1 MQKWQYGMALY
12 KSRANER
19 VMLDFHN
26 SDLAMDDIDSSKGI
40 SLTYFLKAAGEQG
53 WELTSVLYPWA
64 VGQRFTEGSE
74 EEEPEPTWTVEDRYE
89 TQWLIFKRPM
99 R

>member
-1 MQKWQYGMALY
+1 
-12 KSRANER
+12 
-19 VMLDFHN
+19 MLDFHN
-26 SDLAMDDIDSSKGI
+26 SDLRMDDIDASNGI
-40 SLTYFLKAAGEQG
+40 SLTYFLKAAGERG

-64 VGQRFTEGSE
+64 AGQRFTEERESGHERTSI
-74 EEEPEPTWTVEDRYE
+74 TEDRYE

>member
-12 KSRANER
+12 EGKANER
-19 VMLDFHN
+19 TMLEFHN
-26 SDLAMDDIDSSKGI
+26 SDLSMNDIDASMGI
-40 SLTYFLKAAGEQG
+40 SLTYFLKAAGERG

-64 VGQRFTEGSE
+64 AGQRLTEEREGFERSS
-74 EEEPEPTWTVEDRYE
+74 TIEDRYE
-89 TQWLIFKRPM
+89 IQWLIFKRPV

>member
-19 VMLDFHN
+19 VMLDFRN
-26 SDLAMDDIDSSKGI
+26 SDLSMDDIDASKGI
-40 SLTYFLKAAGEQG
+40 SLTYFLKAAGERG

-64 VGQRFTEGSE
+64 AGQRLTEEREGGFERSS
-74 EEEPEPTWTVEDRYE
+74 TIEDRYE
-89 TQWLIFKRPM
+89 IQWLIFKRPVQ
-99 R
+99 